1 MNKAIDA
8 GFLEGFQI
16 TNARSE
22 SFLISHLLFAD
33 DTLFFCKPQES
44 NLGYLRC
51 VLLLFEALS
60 GLKVNLAK
68 STIIPIGEVP
78 DLHQLA
84 HFFGCG
90 VDSLPSTYLGLPL
103 GAPYK
108 SKIVWEPV
116 IEKFQ
121 KRLAGWKSKLLS
133 KGGRLTLVQ
142 SALWSIPMY
151 YMSLFTIPVSISYQ
165 LEKIMRD
172 FLWSNNEV
180 DRGCLLYTSPSPR
193 D

>member
-1 MNKAIDA
+1 M
-8 GFLEGFQI
+8 
-16 TNARSE
+16 
-22 SFLISHLLFAD
+22 
-33 DTLFFCKPQES
+33 TLWFFCKPHES

-68 STIIPIGEVP
+68 SVIIPIGEVP

-103 GAPYK
+103 GASFK

-116 IEKFQ
+116 IERFQ
-121 KRLAGWKSKLLS
+121 KRLSGWKSKLLS

-142 SALWSIPMY
+142 SALWSIPIY
-151 YMSLFTIPVSISYQ
+151 YMSLFTISASIHINLRKS
-165 LEKIMRD
+165 
-172 FLWSNNEV
+172 
-180 DRGCLLYTSPSPR
+180 
-193 D
+193 

>member
-1 MNKAIDA
+1 MLV
-8 GFLEGFQI
+8 LEGFQI

-22 SFLISHLLFAD
+22 SLLISHLLFAD

-68 STIIPIGEVP
+68 TVIIPIGEVP

-90 VDSLPSTYLGLPL
+90 FDSLPSTYLGLPL

-121 KRLAGWKSKLLS
+121 KRLAGWKSNLLS
-133 KGGRLTLVQ
+133 KGGRLTLV
-142 SALWSIPMY
+142 
-151 YMSLFTIPVSISYQ
+151 
-165 LEKIMRD
+165 
-172 FLWSNNEV
+172 
-180 DRGCLLYTSPSPR
+180 
-193 D
+193 

>member
-1 MNKAIDA
+1 M
-8 GFLEGFQI
+8 
-16 TNARSE
+16 
-22 SFLISHLLFAD
+22 
-33 DTLFFCKPQES
+33 
-44 NLGYLRC
+44 GYLRC

-68 STIIPIGEVP
+68 SAIIPIGEVL

-90 VDSLPSTYLGLPL
+90 VDSLPSTYLGLPH

-121 KRLAGWKSKLLS
+121 RLAGWKSKLLS

-142 SALWSIPMY
+142 SALWSIPIY
-151 YMSLFTIPVSISYQ
+151 YLSLFTIPASISYQ
-165 LEKIMRD
+165 LREDHER
-172 FLWSNNEV
+172 LSLV
-180 DRGCLLYTSPSPR
+180 
-193 D
+193 